1 MEARVPRRRHRVAMP
16 LVAFA
21 TALMASLWLS
31 AGRADAICYGST
43 PASST
48 FTDSFVDGAGAPE
61 IYGIDIDLNA
71 GCGLTVDTVVDPLI
85 SGDAV
90 FTYMNVDGNP
100 TTGSPLFSGADQV
113 VGVLGPSGSGP
124 PVLAPWNGTT
134 FDFVGAG
141 QALPAYF
148 DAGFITNLNQLGV
161 PAPTTLGLVAGSIYS
176 PLSAVDFAPD
186 VGAYGFPVAFSTS
199 PPPPPPPPPPAAAPP
214 APAAPTVSPQAKKT
228 CKVPKL
234 RRLTIAKAKKKLS
247 KAGCKYKIRG
257 KGRVVSTTP
266 TAGSETS
273 KTVIVKAKRKKRSKR
288 SRRSITSTAH
298 ALQQL
303 EQAFRSS
310 ASGN

>member
-1 MEARVPRRRHRVAMP
+1 MEARMPHRRDRFAMP
-16 LVAFA
+16 LIAFA
-21 TALMASLWLS
+21 TALMSLLWFC

-48 FTDSFVDGAGAPE
+48 FADSFVDGGGAPE
-61 IYGIDIDLNA
+61 VYGIDIDLNA
-71 GCGLTVDTVVDPLI
+71 GCGLTVDTVTDSLI

-90 FTYMNVDGNP
+90 FTYLNVDGNP
-100 TTGSPLFSGADQV
+100 TTGDVIFSGADRV

-124 PVLAPWNGTT
+124 PILAPWNGTT

-161 PAPTTLGLVAGSIYS
+161 PAPTTLGLIVGSLYS
-176 PLSAVDFAPD
+176 PLSAFDFAPD
-186 VGAYGFPVAFSTS
+186 VGAYGFPVGFSTS
-199 PPPPPPPPPPAAAPP
+199 PPPPPPPPPPAAAPVP
-214 APAAPTVSPQAKKT
+214 VAPTVSPKAKKTT
-228 CKVPKL
+228 CKVPKV
-234 RRLTIAKAKKKLS
+234 RRLTIAKAQKKLS

-266 TAGSETS
+266 KAGSETS
-273 KTVIVKAKRKKRSKR
+273 KTVIVKAKKRKRSKR

-298 ALQQL
+298 TLQHL

-310 ASGN
+310 APGN